1 MALLISLLGPLVI
14 ESDERRLGKVP
25 RKARALLAYLS
36 AQAQGGRPVSRE
48 RLSDLLWPYQGSDQ
62 ARHSLRNCLLELR
75 RALGD
80 SAGSH
85 LAAEFANCRLQNVDV
100 DVEHFER
107 LARSSDRSD
116 LLSAAELYRGEF
128 LADFVIDSE
137 PFQEW
142 LAAERDRTL
151 DLICSVLQRLTALQD
166 EAEEYDAA
174 IQSARRLAGLDT
186 LSEIG
191 QRALIRAYAHAGRR
205 PEALRQYRTCAEILK
220 RELGVAPD
228 AETQALANDIA
239 RSGSNGGLMISG
251 RPATMPGQDVNGL
264 PGAFNQLTAKPQ
276 TQRSLAPI
284 AKRTGAQWPCV
295 LPSVGVAVAPVRN
308 LTGDHD
314 QQYLVEAFTDD
325 LVTDLLRQGRGLVL
339 ARLPEGPHA
348 VGSGIRA
355 SESEIEYVVTGSAQ
369 RSGQTRLRVNMQI
382 SDAATA
388 EFCWADRFEFDPEDL
403 EPTQTKITR
412 QISRELHLLALQQA
426 SRHAATTFGGDF
438 GINECL
444 SRAMIAIKGRITP
457 ELTAEAQGWLLA
469 ALAHDPRNVDALSGL
484 AVTCQHLVSNPWWGD
499 PHAVAASSDLGRD
512 VIALAL
518 DLAPGHALAKC
529 IQGLLH
535 SAAGRLEQAEQTI
548 QQALELDPGL
558 GLAHGFAGYNAALLG
573 RAHETLPAAERAMR
587 LDRTDRRQSIFLF
600 YGGFA
605 ELLLGRT
612 QESIALLRKSLD
624 RNPTY
629 GSAQLFLMAA
639 LSLLRR
645 PTEAARAVASFR
657 EQFPDYPSNAFE
669 QLWLSRSASLIYR
682 AQIAPVFEQI
692 RSLGV
697 AG

>member
-166 EAEEYDAA
+166 EAGEYDAA

-251 RPATMPGQDVNGL
+251 RPAAMPGQDVNGL

-284 AKRTGAQWPCV
+284 AKRAGAQWPCV
-295 LPSVGVAVAPVRN
+295 LPSVGVAVVPVRN

-355 SESEIEYVVTGSAQ
+355 SGRRSSTSSPEAPSAAAKRGSGSTCRSAMQLRQNSAGRTASSLIRKISSRHRPKSPGRSPESF
-369 RSGQTRLRVNMQI
+369 I
-382 SDAATA
+382 SSPCNRRAAM
-388 EFCWADRFEFDPEDL
+388 
-403 EPTQTKITR
+403 
-412 QISRELHLLALQQA
+412 LQQ
-426 SRHAATTFGGDF
+426 
-438 GINECL
+438 
-444 SRAMIAIKGRITP
+444 
-457 ELTAEAQGWLLA
+457 
-469 ALAHDPRNVDALSGL
+469 
-484 AVTCQHLVSNPWWGD
+484 
-499 PHAVAASSDLGRD
+499 
-512 VIALAL
+512 
-518 DLAPGHALAKC
+518 
-529 IQGLLH
+529 H
-535 SAAGRLEQAEQTI
+535 SAATLASTSVF
-548 QQALELDPGL
+548 PG
-558 GLAHGFAGYNAALLG
+558 
-573 RAHETLPAAERAMR
+573 
-587 LDRTDRRQSIFLF
+587 Q
-600 YGGFA
+600 
-605 ELLLGRT
+605 
-612 QESIALLRKSLD
+612 
-624 RNPTY
+624 
-629 GSAQLFLMAA
+629 
-639 LSLLRR
+639 
-645 PTEAARAVASFR
+645 
-657 EQFPDYPSNAFE
+657 
-669 QLWLSRSASLIYR
+669 
-682 AQIAPVFEQI
+682 
-692 RSLGV
+692 
-697 AG
+697 

>member
-251 RPATMPGQDVNGL
+251 RPAAMPGQDVNGL

-284 AKRTGAQWPCV
+284 AKRAGAQWPCV
-295 LPSVGVAVAPVRN
+295 LPSVGVAVVPVRN

-469 ALAHDPRNVDALSGL
+469 ALAHDL
-484 AVTCQHLVSNPWWGD
+484 AMSTRSPVWPSP
-499 PHAVAASSDLGRD
+499 AS
-512 VIALAL
+512 IW
-518 DLAPGHALAKC
+518 
-529 IQGLLH
+529 
-535 SAAGRLEQAEQTI
+535 SATRGGAI
-548 QQALELDPGL
+548 P
-558 GLAHGFAGYNAALLG
+558 
-573 RAHETLPAAERAMR
+573 MR
-587 LDRTDRRQSIFLF
+587 
-600 YGGFA
+600 
-605 ELLLGRT
+605 
-612 QESIALLRKSLD
+612 
-624 RNPTY
+624 
-629 GSAQLFLMAA
+629 
-639 LSLLRR
+639 
-645 PTEAARAVASFR
+645 
-657 EQFPDYPSNAFE
+657 
-669 QLWLSRSASLIYR
+669 
-682 AQIAPVFEQI
+682 
-692 RSLGV
+692 
-697 AG
+697 